1 MSAGTRFALGDFY
14 VECDGMAE
22 DPNWYEFWLSVKYNG
37 DPFSKNEKE
46 GLFIDR
52 LLLRR
57 VKNPNM

>member
-1 MSAGTRFALGDFY
+1 
-14 VECDGMAE
+14 MAE

-52 LLLRR
+52 LLLRS
-57 VKNPNM
+57 VKKP